1 MNILKDIQRCATTK
15 RLVGEVTVGGRVHSE
30 HKGRETDKH
39 PSLVC
44 TIECAATL
52 GEVRVQTVE
61 GNHKPRDVEGVV
73 DENMLTIEGDNSS
86 ALTQNQDE
94 EIIAHLHL
102 KVRDGF
108 V

>member
-1 MNILKDIQRCATTK
+1 MKDIQRCTATK
-15 RLVGEVTVGGRVHSE
+15 RLVGEVTVRQHVDSE
-30 HKGRETDKH
+30 HKGRERDKH

-52 GEVRVQTVE
+52 GEVRAPTVE
-61 GNHKPRDVEGVV
+61 GHHKPRDMEGIG
-73 DENMLTIEGDNSS
+73 DEDTLTVEGDNSG
-86 ALTQNQDE
+86 ATIQNWDE
-94 EIIAHLHL
+94 GIIAHSHL

>member
-1 MNILKDIQRCATTK
+1 MDIMKDFQRCAATK
-15 RLVGEVTVGGRVHSE
+15 RLVGEVTIRQRVGSE
-30 HKGRETDKH
+30 HKGWETDKH

-44 TIECAATL
+44 AIEYAATL
-52 GEVRVQTVE
+52 GEVRVKTVE
-61 GNHKPRDVEGVV
+61 GHHKPRDMEGVV

-86 ALTQNQDE
+86 ASTQNRDE